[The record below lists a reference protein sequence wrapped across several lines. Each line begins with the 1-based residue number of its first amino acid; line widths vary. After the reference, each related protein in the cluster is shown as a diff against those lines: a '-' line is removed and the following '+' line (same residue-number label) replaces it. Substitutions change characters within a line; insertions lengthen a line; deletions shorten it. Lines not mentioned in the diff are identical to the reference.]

1 MTTTVESTL
10 TLRTPRYYGHP
21 VIADR
26 SQSPSETFKEMTE
39 INSCYY
45 ELSLLRKCGKF
56 HTPQRDNSLIFF
68 SHFSGHLSISSKILT
83 HII

>member
-45 ELSLLRKCGKF
+45 ELSLFRKCGKF
-56 HTPQRDNSLIFF
+56 HTPQRDNSLIF
-68 SHFSGHLSISSKILT
+68 SLT
-83 HII
+83 LADT